1 MVEPITTALTIA
13 GVTDAVKD
21 FAKDQLKGAVGDFL
35 KDTAIAR
42 LSTIR
47 ADWFLAAF
55 VDEVRKE
62 ADVKTVSANLN
73 DLLRAIARDEKRT
86 SALFDA
92 YRRVALSA
100 SHEIGPQVIGMLVA
114 RILLQD
120 RDATDEEEQIFEAAE
135 SMNDRDFDRFFR
147 WMEYVRE
154 EPSYVEL
161 LASWS
166 TGEYGGLQAAI
177 MVRGTTGPDLDFV
190 DLHQHMPDAPFNLYR
205 EVGPFAVKLVNC
217 GLLEESAQTRGT
229 PRDQKGTNYYI
240 LVARACED
248 FYQLATRARRG

>member
-42 LSTIR
+42 LSTLR
-47 ADWFLAAF
+47 ADRFLSAF
-55 VDEVRKE
+55 VNEVRKE
-62 ADVKTVSANLN
+62 VDVKTISADLN
-73 DLLRAIARDEKRT
+73 DLLKVVANNEKRT

-100 SHEIGPQVIGMLVA
+100 SREIGPQVIGMLVA
-114 RILLQD
+114 RILVQD
-120 RDATDEEEQIFEAAE
+120 RDTTDEEEQIFEAAE
-135 SMNDRDFDRFFR
+135 SMNDRDFDRFFG
-147 WMEYVRE
+147 WMEYARE

-166 TGEYGGLQAAI
+166 TGGYGDLQAAI
-177 MVRGTTGPDLDFV
+177 MVRGKMGPDLGFV
-190 DLHQHMPDAPFNLYR
+190 DLDWHMPDATFNLYR

-217 GLLEESAQTRGT
+217 GLLEESAQPRGT
-229 PRDQKGTNYYI
+229 PRDPKGTNYYV
-240 LVARACED
+240 LVSRASED
-248 FYQLATRARRG
+248 LYQLATRARRG